1 MGMDVIGRK
10 PKNKTGEYFRA
21 NVWSYR
27 PIHFLCMKASL
38 SHKLETG
45 EKELIQPKT
54 LMGMSHNS
62 GHGLRSERKWKLL
75 AEWLEKRYNMLIS
88 INSMIDLNLYSWWL
102 VQKEIQIN
110 IMSF

>member
-45 EKELIQPKT
+45 EKELIQPKC
-54 LMGMSHNS
+54 MNFMMNAVREGRVAS
-62 GHGLRSERKWKLL
+62 
-75 AEWLEKRYNMLIS
+75 
-88 INSMIDLNLYSWWL
+88 
-102 VQKEIQIN
+102 
-110 IMSF
+110 